1 MDVALGQKRTQHI
14 SFDDNLGPGNAGT
27 YNATDSFG
35 VDLYLTFNG
44 YNSFGLSLWFETTAN
59 AASNIF
65 LTGFTY
71 GTTFDKPIQSVSFPL
86 GFTVLQS
93 TGLYATPNPSDLG
106 SGTSV
111 VDPDHVVGPGTY
123 FIGRLSVDLS
133 GLAPGVYTLRTDATN
148 PHASEVTSYDG
159 TTFEDNNLPVATYT
173 ITVVPEPS
181 TLALLILTVIGIG
194 AFTCR
199 RAVSKGSYS

>member
-71 GTTFDKPIQSVSFPL
+71 GTTFDKPFSQ
-86 GFTVLQS
+86 
-93 TGLYATPNPSDLG
+93 
-106 SGTSV
+106 
-111 VDPDHVVGPGTY
+111 
-123 FIGRLSVDLS
+123 
-133 GLAPGVYTLRTDATN
+133 
-148 PHASEVTSYDG
+148 
-159 TTFEDNNLPVATYT
+159 
-173 ITVVPEPS
+173 
-181 TLALLILTVIGIG
+181 
-194 AFTCR
+194 
-199 RAVSKGSYS
+199 